1 MTTRHAP
8 HKPATLATRRSRAAA
23 VSKLLHSAGHRPMP
37 SGSSRM
43 GLLQVRG
50 CSDAVSI
57 MINLDY
63 HPRRVNEQLEGE
75 LIELLVGSGYE
86 VQRVHRDMRA
96 QGIWIHV
103 VRTTW

>member
-1 MTTRHAP
+1 MTSET
-8 HKPATLATRRSRAAA
+8 KPNATLATRRSRAAA
-23 VSKLLHSAGHRPMP
+23 VSKLLRSAGHRPMP

-50 CSDAVSI
+50 YGDTVSI

-63 HPRRVNEQLEGE
+63 HPRSVNERLEGE
-75 LIELLVGSGYE
+75 LIELLVGSGYQ
-86 VQRVHRDMRA
+86 VHRVHRDMRA

-103 VRTTW
+103 VRTSW